1 MLYALKIATRY
12 LTASK
17 AQTALLVAGVA
28 VGVFIFIFMSALIGG
43 LAEFILSR
51 TVGDISHIT
60 IEAEEATPA
69 LLISD
74 SVSNE
79 IAGRGH
85 ILAITEKGGT
95 RTATLADAETWVP
108 LIEAVPGVK
117 AVSPQITGAGFV
129 MRGAQ
134 VEQVVVTGVEAGRES
149 AILDLEGYM
158 VAGPARLGSGLVV
171 LGQSLADDL
180 SLRMGQTVRVQSS
193 AGVSMVLTLSGIFE
207 TGNGMLDD
215 SSLYVSLS
223 TARTLFALPQGVT
236 RIEIKL
242 DDLNAADATALRI
255 RALTGLDA
263 VSWTDGAAQLMEAL
277 NAQAQTG
284 YFLKT
289 FALIT
294 IVIGVASA
302 LLLSTYRR
310 RPEIGIMRAMGAGR
324 GFVVFVFVTQG
335 ALIGLMGGL
344 TGAGLGYLA
353 LLPFP
358 SRDAFQSGT
367 LPLDI
372 TQGSYGLAIVLT
384 VIGAVL
390 ASILPARSAARVD
403 PVTAI
408 GQ

>member
-17 AQTALLVAGVA
+17 SQTSLLVLGVA

-51 TVGDISHIT
+51 TVGDISHVTIT
-60 IEAEEATPA
+60 AEERDPA
-69 LLISD
+69 ILISPD
-74 SVSNE
+74 
-79 IAGRGH
+79 GQ
-85 ILAITEKGGT
+85 ILAVVERGRS
-95 RTATLADAETWVP
+95 RTATLAQAATFVP
-108 LIEAVPGVK
+108 LIETVPGVV
-117 AVSPQITGAGFV
+117 AVSPQISGAGFLT
-129 MRGAQ
+129 RGAQ
-134 VEQVVVTGVEAGRES
+134 VAQVSVTGLEPGRES
-149 AILDLEGYM
+149 AILNLDGYM
-158 VAGPARLGSGLVV
+158 IQGSARLGSGLII
-171 LGQSLADDL
+171 LGETLADDL
-180 SLRMGQTVRVQSS
+180 SLRLGQTLRLHSS
-193 AGVSMVLTLSGIFE
+193 SGVSAVLTLSGIYK
-207 TGNGMLDD
+207 TGNGMIDA
-215 SSLYVSLS
+215 SSIYVSLS
-223 TARTLFALPQGVT
+223 SARTLFALPQGVT

-242 DDLNAADATALRI
+242 ADLNTADATDLRI

-263 VSWTDGAAQLMEAL
+263 VPWTEGAEQLMEAL

-284 YFLKT
+284 YFLKS

-324 GFVVFVFVTQG
+324 GFVIFVFVTQG

-344 TGAGLGYLA
+344 SGAVLGYLA

-358 SRDAFQSGT
+358 SRDDFQVGT
-367 LPLDI
+367 LPMDI
-372 TQGSYGLAIVLT
+372 TQGSYGLAITLT
-384 VIGAVL
+384 VIGAIM
-390 ASILPARSAARVD
+390 ASILPARAAARVD
-403 PVTAI
+403 PVQAI

>member
-1 MLYALKIATRY
+1 MLYPLKIATRY

-17 AQTALLVAGVA
+17 AQTALLVLGVA

-51 TVGDISHIT
+51 TVGDISHVTIT
-60 IEAEEATPA
+60 AEDRDPA
-69 LLISD
+69 ILIRPD
-74 SVSNE
+74 GQV
-79 IAGRGH
+79 
-85 ILAITEKGGT
+85 LAITERGSV
-95 RTATLADAETWVP
+95 RTATLTEAATFVP
-108 LIEAVPGVK
+108 LIETVPGVV
-117 AVSPQITGAGFV
+117 AVSPQITGAGFLR
-129 MRGAQ
+129 RGAQ
-134 VEQVVVTGVEAGRES
+134 VAQVSVTGVEPGRES
-149 AILDLEGYM
+149 AILDLDGYITQ
-158 VAGPARLGSGLVV
+158 GSARLGTGLIV
-171 LGQSLADDL
+171 LGETLADDL
-180 SLRMGQTVRVQSS
+180 SLRLGQTLRLQSS
-193 AGVSMVLTLSGIFE
+193 GGVSAVLTLSGIYD
-207 TGNGMLDD
+207 TGNGMIDG
-215 SSLYVSLS
+215 SSIYVSLS
-223 TARTLFALPQGVT
+223 TARTLFALPQGVS

-242 DDLNAADATALRI
+242 GDLNAADATALRI

-263 VSWTDGAAQLMEAL
+263 ISWTDGAEQLMEAL

-284 YFLKT
+284 YFLKS

-324 GFVVFVFVTQG
+324 GFVIFVFVTQG

-344 TGAGLGYLA
+344 SGAALGYLA

-358 SRDAFQSGT
+358 SREAFEAGT
-367 LPLDI
+367 LPMDI
-372 TQGSYGLAIVLT
+372 TQGSYGLAITLT
-384 VIGAVL
+384 VIGAIA
-390 ASILPARSAARVD
+390 ASILPARAAARVD

>member
-1 MLYALKIATRY
+1 MLYALKIAVRY
-12 LTASK
+12 LTANK
-17 AQTALLVAGVA
+17 AQTALLVTGVA

-60 IEAEEATPA
+60 IEAKTEDPA
-69 LLISD
+69 LLIQAEGH
-74 SVSNE
+74 VLAVAE
-79 IAGRGH
+79 RGR
-85 ILAITEKGGT
+85 T
-95 RTATLADAETWVP
+95 RAATLAEAATWLP
-108 LIEAVPGVK
+108 LIEAVPAVK
-117 AVSPQITGAGFV
+117 AVSPQITGAGF
-129 MRGAQ
+129 MTRGAQ
-134 VEQVVVTGVEAGRES
+134 VAQVSVIGVEPGRES
-149 AILDLEGYM
+149 AILDLQGYM
-158 VAGPARLGSGLVV
+158 VEGEVRLGAGLIV
-171 LGQSLADDL
+171 LGRDLADDL
-180 SLRMGQTVRVQSS
+180 SLSIGQTLRIQSS
-193 AGVSMVLTLSGIFE
+193 NGVTAALTLSGIFK
-207 TGNGMLDD
+207 TGNGGMDKAR
-215 SSLYVSLS
+215 SFVSLS
-223 TARTLFALPQGVT
+223 TARTLFAMPQGVT

-242 DDLNAADATALRI
+242 NDLNAADATALRI

-263 VSWTDGAAQLMEAL
+263 VPWTDGAEQLMEAL
-277 NAQAQTG
+277 DAQAQTG

-335 ALIGLMGGL
+335 ALIGLMGGVM
-344 TGAGLGYLA
+344 GAALGYLA

-358 SRDAFQSGT
+358 SRDAFKVGT
-367 LPLDI
+367 LPMDI
-372 TQGSYGLAIVLT
+372 TQGSYGLAITLT
-384 VIGAVL
+384 VIGAIL
-390 ASILPARSAARVD
+390 ASILPARAAARVD

>member
-12 LTASK
+12 LTANK
-17 AQTALLVAGVA
+17 AQTALLVTGVA

-51 TVGDISHIT
+51 TVGDLSHIT
-60 IEAEEATPA
+60 IEAETDDPS
-69 LLISD
+69 LLISPEGH
-74 SVSNE
+74 VLVVAE
-79 IAGRGH
+79 RGRM
-85 ILAITEKGGT
+85 
-95 RTATLADAETWVP
+95 RTATLSEAATWLP
-108 LIEAVPGVK
+108 LIEAVPGVR
-117 AVSPQITGAGFV
+117 AVSPQITGAGFLT
-129 MRGAQ
+129 RGAQ
-134 VEQVVVTGVEAGRES
+134 TAQVSVTGVEPGRES
-149 AILDLEGYM
+149 AILDLAGYM
-158 VAGPARLGSGLVV
+158 VEGDVRLGSGLIVV
-171 LGQSLADDL
+171 GRDLADDL
-180 SLRMGQTVRVQSS
+180 ALSIGQTLRLESS
-193 AGVSMVLTLSGIFE
+193 DGVAAALTLGGIFK
-207 TGNGMLDD
+207 TGNGAIDGARTF
-215 SSLYVSLS
+215 VSLS
-223 TARTLFALPQGVT
+223 TARTLFTMPQGVT

-242 DDLNAADATALRI
+242 GDLNAADATAVRI

-263 VSWTDGAAQLMEAL
+263 VPWTDGAEQLMEAL
-277 NAQAQTG
+277 DAQAQTG

-335 ALIGLMGGL
+335 ALIGLLGGIMG
-344 TGAGLGYLA
+344 AVLGYLA

-358 SRDAFQSGT
+358 SRDAFEAGT
-367 LPLDI
+367 LPMDI
-372 TQGSYGLAIVLT
+372 TQGSYGLAITLT
-384 VIGAVL
+384 VIGAIL
-390 ASILPARSAARVD
+390 ASILPARAAARVD

>member
-12 LTASK
+12 LTANK
-17 AQTALLVAGVA
+17 AQTALLVSGVA

-60 IEAEEATPA
+60 IEAETADPA
-69 LLISD
+69 LLIAPEGHALI
-74 SVSNE
+74 VAE
-79 IAGRGH
+79 RGR
-85 ILAITEKGGT
+85 A
-95 RTATLADAETWVP
+95 RAATLADAATWLP
-108 LIEAVPGVK
+108 LIEAVPGVR
-117 AVSPQITGAGFV
+117 AVSPQITGAGF
-129 MRGAQ
+129 MTRGAQ
-134 VEQVVVTGVEAGRES
+134 VSQVSVTGVEPGRES
-149 AILDLEGYM
+149 AILDLAGYM
-158 VAGPARLGSGLVV
+158 VAGDVRLGSGLVV
-171 LGQSLADDL
+171 LGRDLADDL
-180 SLRMGQTVRVQSS
+180 ALSLGQTLRLQSS
-193 AGVSMVLTLSGIFE
+193 NGVTATLTLSGIFK
-207 TGNGMLDD
+207 TGNGGMDGARAF
-215 SSLYVSLS
+215 VSLS
-223 TARTLFALPQGVT
+223 TARTLFSMPQGVT

-242 DDLNAADATALRI
+242 NDLNAADATAQRI
-255 RALTGLDA
+255 RALTALDA
-263 VSWTDGAAQLMEAL
+263 LPWTDGAEQLMEAL
-277 NAQAQTG
+277 DAQAQTG

-324 GFVVFVFVTQG
+324 GFVIFVFVAQG

-344 TGAGLGYLA
+344 AGAALGYLA

-358 SRDAFQSGT
+358 ARDAFKPGT
-367 LPLDI
+367 LPMDI
-372 TQGSYGLAIVLT
+372 TQGSYGLAITLT
-384 VIGAVL
+384 VIGAIL

>member
-12 LTASK
+12 LTANK
-17 AQTALLVAGVA
+17 TQTALLVTGVA

-51 TVGDISHIT
+51 TVGDISHVT
-60 IEAEEATPA
+60 IEAEAEDPTQ
-69 LLISD
+69 LILPED
-74 SVSNE
+74 LGGGHVLFVAE
-79 IAGRGH
+79 RGR
-85 ILAITEKGGT
+85 T
-95 RTATLADAETWVP
+95 RTATLAEAATWLP
-108 LIEAVPGVK
+108 LIEAVPGVR
-117 AVSPQITGAGFV
+117 AVSPQITGAAFLT
-129 MRGAQ
+129 RGAQ
-134 VEQVVVTGVEAGRES
+134 VAQVSLTGIEPGRES
-149 AILDLEGYM
+149 AILDLGGYM
-158 VAGPARLGSGLVV
+158 VEGEERLGAGLVV
-171 LGQSLADDL
+171 LGRDLADDL
-180 SLRMGQTVRVQSS
+180 ALSIGQTLRLESS
-193 AGVSMVLTLSGIFE
+193 KGVSAALKLSGIFK
-207 TGNGMLDD
+207 TGNGGMD
-215 SSLYVSLS
+215 SARAFVSLS
-223 TARTLFALPQGVT
+223 TARTLFAMPQGVT

-263 VSWTDGAAQLMEAL
+263 VPWTDGAEQLMEAL

-284 YFLKT
+284 FVLKT

-324 GFVVFVFVTQG
+324 GFVLFVFVAQG
-335 ALIGLMGGL
+335 ALIGLMGGII
-344 TGAGLGYLA
+344 GAALGYLA

-358 SRDAFQSGT
+358 PREAFRPGT

-372 TQGSYGLAIVLT
+372 TQGSYGLAMMLT
-384 VIGAVL
+384 VIGAII

>member
-1 MLYALKIATRY
+1 MLYALKIAGRY

-17 AQTALLVAGVA
+17 AQTTLLVVGVA

-51 TVGDISHIT
+51 TVGDIAHIT
-60 IEAEEATPA
+60 IEAEIDDPA
-69 LLISD
+69 VLISVQGHVL
-74 SVSNE
+74 SVIE
-79 IAGRGH
+79 RGS
-85 ILAITEKGGT
+85 T
-95 RTATLADAETWVP
+95 RTATLSDAATWLP
-108 LIEAVPGVK
+108 LIEAVPGVR
-117 AVSPQITGAGFV
+117 AVSPQITGAGFLT
-129 MRGAQ
+129 RGAQ
-134 VEQVVVTGVEAGRES
+134 VAQVSVTGVEPGRES

-158 VAGPARLGSGLVV
+158 IEGTVRLGSGLIV
-171 LGQSLADDL
+171 LGVDLADDL
-180 SLRMGQTVRVQSS
+180 ALSLGQTLRLQSS
-193 AGVSMVLTLSGIFE
+193 NGVTATLTLNGIFD
-207 TGNGMLDD
+207 TGNGGMDGARAF
-215 SSLYVSLS
+215 VSLA
-223 TARTLFALPQGVT
+223 TARTLFAMPQGVT
-236 RIEIKL
+236 QIEIKL
-242 DDLNAADATALRI
+242 DDLNAADTIALRI
-255 RALTGLDA
+255 SALTGLEA
-263 VSWTDGAAQLMEAL
+263 VPWTDGAERMMEAL

-310 RPEIGIMRAMGAGR
+310 RPEIGIMRAMGASR

-335 ALIGLMGGL
+335 AMIGLMGGL
-344 TGAGLGYLA
+344 TGAALGYLA

-358 SRDAFQSGT
+358 SRDAFQAGT

-372 TQGSYGLAIVLT
+372 TQGSYGLAIFLT
-384 VIGAVL
+384 VIGAIL
-390 ASILPARSAARVD
+390 ASVLPARSAARVD

>member
-17 AQTALLVAGVA
+17 SQTSLLVLGVA

-51 TVGDISHIT
+51 TVGDISHVTIT
-60 IEAEEATPA
+60 AEERDPA
-69 LLISD
+69 ILISPD
-74 SVSNE
+74 
-79 IAGRGH
+79 GQ
-85 ILAITEKGGT
+85 ILAVVERGRS
-95 RTATLADAETWVP
+95 RTATLAEAATFVP
-108 LIEAVPGVK
+108 LIETVPGVA
-117 AVSPQITGAGFV
+117 AVSPQISGAGFLT
-129 MRGAQ
+129 RGAQ
-134 VEQVVVTGVEAGRES
+134 VAQVSVTGLEPGRES
-149 AILDLEGYM
+149 AILNLDGYM
-158 VAGPARLGSGLVV
+158 IQGSARLGSGLII
-171 LGQSLADDL
+171 LGETLADEL
-180 SLRMGQTVRVQSS
+180 SLRLGQTLRLQSS
-193 AGVSMVLTLSGIFE
+193 SGVSAVLTLSGIYK
-207 TGNGMLDD
+207 TGNGMIDA
-215 SSLYVSLS
+215 SSTYVSLS

-242 DDLNAADATALRI
+242 ADLNTADATALRI

-263 VSWTDGAAQLMEAL
+263 VPWTDGAAQLMEAL

-284 YFLKT
+284 YFLKS

-324 GFVVFVFVTQG
+324 GFVIFVFVTQG
-335 ALIGLMGGL
+335 ALIGLLGGL
-344 TGAGLGYLA
+344 SGAALGYLA

-358 SRDAFQSGT
+358 SRDNFQVGT
-367 LPLDI
+367 LPMDI
-372 TQGSYGLAIVLT
+372 TQGSYGLAITLT
-384 VIGAVL
+384 VIGAIA
-390 ASILPARSAARVD
+390 ASILPARAAARVD

>member
-17 AQTALLVAGVA
+17 AQTALLVLGVA

-51 TVGDISHIT
+51 TVGDISHIS
-60 IEAEEATPA
+60 IEAEEVDPA
-69 LLISD
+69 LLMAPEGVLVVPQKSTLRAAELR
-74 SVSNE
+74 N
-79 IAGRGH
+79 
-85 ILAITEKGGT
+85 TENF
-95 RTATLADAETWVP
+95 WP
-108 LIEAVPGVK
+108 LIAALPGVR
-117 AVSPQITGAGFV
+117 AVSPQINGSGFV
-129 MRGAQ
+129 TRGAQ
-134 VEQVVVTGVEAGRES
+134 SLQISVNGVEAGLES
-149 AILDLEGYM
+149 AIINLDGYLVEGT
-158 VAGPARLGSGLVV
+158 ARLSAGSVL
-171 LGQSLADDL
+171 LGQTLADDL
-180 SLRMGQTVRVQSS
+180 GLRLGQTVRMTSTK
-193 AGVSMVLTLSGIFE
+193 GIDTVLTLTGIYQIGSGGPDRRTAYI
-207 TGNGMLDD
+207 
-215 SSLYVSLS
+215 SLG
-223 TARTLFALPQGVT
+223 TARTLFAMPQGVT

-242 DDLNAADATALRI
+242 DDINTADAMTLRI
-255 RALTGLDA
+255 AALTGLDA
-263 VSWTDGAAQLMEAL
+263 KSWTDGAAQLMEAL
-277 NAQAQTG
+277 DAQAQTG

-335 ALIGLMGGL
+335 ALVGLMGGL
-344 TGAGLGYLA
+344 SGAALGYLA

-358 SRDAFQSGT
+358 TRDAFRSGT
-367 LPLDI
+367 LPIDI
-372 TQGSYGLAIVLT
+372 TQGSYGLAITLT
-384 VIGAVL
+384 VIGAIL
-390 ASILPARSAARVD
+390 ASILPARAAARVD

>member
-17 AQTALLVAGVA
+17 AQTALLVTGVA

-60 IEAEEATPA
+60 IEAEDADPA
-69 LLISD
+69 ILIGPED
-74 SVSNE
+74 LA
-79 IAGRGH
+79 AGQ
-85 ILAITEKGGT
+85 ILAVTEKGLA
-95 RTATLADAETWVP
+95 RTATLGDTETWVP
-108 LIEAVPGVK
+108 LIEGVPGVI
-117 AVSPQITGAGFV
+117 AVSPQITGAGFLT
-129 MRGAQ
+129 RGAQ
-134 VEQVVVTGVEAGRES
+134 VAQVSVTGLEPGRES
-149 AILDLEGYM
+149 AILNLDGYM
-158 VAGPARLGSGLVV
+158 VEGSARLGSGLVV
-171 LGQSLADDL
+171 LGQTLADDL
-180 SLRMGQTVRVQSS
+180 SLRLGQTLRLQSS
-193 AGVSMVLTLSGIFE
+193 AGVASVLTLSGIYK
-207 TGNGMLDD
+207 TGNGMRDG
-215 SSLYVSLS
+215 SGIYVSLS
-223 TARTLFALPQGVT
+223 SARSLFALPQGAT

-242 DDLNAADATALRI
+242 VDLNDADATALRV

-263 VSWTDGAAQLMEAL
+263 VPWTDGAEQLMEAL
-277 NAQAQTG
+277 NAQAKTG

-358 SRDAFQSGT
+358 TRDAFRSGT

-372 TQGSYGLAIVLT
+372 TQGSYGLAILLT
-384 VIGAVL
+384 VIGAIA
-390 ASILPARSAARVD
+390 ASILPARAAARVD